1 MRPDAPR
8 VAGRRPCAR
17 ALLPA
22 PLLALLL
29 TLLLALLLTPA
40 LGAATWKG
48 GDERCDPPLH
58 RAVVQ
63 LGASQTAPPAA
74 PIAPAPPAP
83 GEAPPLDRGG
93 PAGSGPDLPAHRPRG
108 PPGPGTA

>member
-22 PLLALLL
+22 LLPA
-29 TLLLALLLTPA
+29 LLLALLVTPA
-40 LGAATWKG
+40 LGADAWDG

-83 GEAPPLDRGG
+83 AEALALDGG
-93 PAGSGPDLPAHRPRG
+93 RPAASGPDLPAHRPRG
-108 PPGPGTA
+108 PPGGATA